1 MVVTGNIF
9 VDLII
14 LVLPLV
20 QQVKNLPALQE
31 TWVESLGWGDPLEKD
46 MTTYSSVLAWRIPWT
61 EEPGRLK
68 SMGSQRVGHDLAT
81 KEQRRRKTKTK
92 SLTLH
97 HTVLDW
103 LFLCNEVEIILTV
116 YHRRQEIRESQD
128 SNPGLENQVP
138 FHFHHHH
145 MNFW

>member
-97 HTVLDW
+97 HTVLD
-103 LFLCNEVEIILTV
+103 
-116 YHRRQEIRESQD
+116 
-128 SNPGLENQVP
+128 
-138 FHFHHHH
+138 
-145 MNFW
+145 

>member
-20 QQVKNLPALQE
+20 QQVKNLPAMQE
-31 TWVESLGWGDPLEKD
+31 TWVESLGWGDPLEKA

-61 EEPGRLK
+61 EEPGRLQ

-97 HTVLDW
+97 HTVLD
-103 LFLCNEVEIILTV
+103 
-116 YHRRQEIRESQD
+116 
-128 SNPGLENQVP
+128 
-138 FHFHHHH
+138 
-145 MNFW
+145 